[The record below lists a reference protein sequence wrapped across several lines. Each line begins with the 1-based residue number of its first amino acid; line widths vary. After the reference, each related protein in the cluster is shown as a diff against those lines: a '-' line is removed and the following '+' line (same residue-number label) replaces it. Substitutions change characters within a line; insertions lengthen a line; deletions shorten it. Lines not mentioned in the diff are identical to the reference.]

1 MVWSY
6 RNWASTLLLIC
17 QSLCFNEVLTVV
29 LEYIYFVWTLFYCR
43 SSRSTVWLWCW
54 EFRWVDTSC
63 WDPGH
68 WLHAVWARLDD
79 RWTEWQARNLS
90 LQFCEDY
97 SWEYHF
103 GYVHKGYVLNKFT
116 MLSRPYCMCSFTS
129 TPRRKFLL
137 CYNVVWYMVVVKSLL
152 TQ

>member
-1 MVWSY
+1 MLCNASY
-6 RNWASTLLLIC
+6 CQVTLSYHKMLSCHIMLLVVGLELQKLSQHKGLLIC
-17 QSLCFNEVLTVV
+17 QSLCFNKVLTVV

-103 GYVHKGYVLNKFT
+103 GYVHKGYVPSKFT
-116 MLSRPYCMCSFTS
+116 MLSM
-129 TPRRKFLL
+129 
-137 CYNVVWYMVVVKSLL
+137 
-152 TQ
+152 